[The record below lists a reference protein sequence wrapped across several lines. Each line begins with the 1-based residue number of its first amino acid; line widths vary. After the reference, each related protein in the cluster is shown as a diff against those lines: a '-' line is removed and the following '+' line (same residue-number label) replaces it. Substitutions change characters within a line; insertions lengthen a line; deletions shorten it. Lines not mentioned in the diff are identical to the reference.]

1 MKTTSSSGILKTMYH
16 NASYLLLH
24 CVKNVQMRSYF
35 PVFGLNTEGLN
46 MEIYG
51 VNIRI
56 QSEYRKI
63 RTRNNSLFGHFSRSI
78 IQKENYKGL
87 KFHWNNSS
95 DLKIST
101 SLFQVPF
108 FNKRRIVNFQNL
120 ITSGVAYQ
128 RKYNTPIFRQPWL
141 DIAIRQ

>member
-24 CVKNVQMRSYF
+24 CVKNFQMRSYF

-63 RTRNNSLFGHFSRSI
+63 RTRNNSLFGHSSRSI
-78 IQKENYKGL
+78 I
-87 KFHWNNSS
+87 
-95 DLKIST
+95 
-101 SLFQVPF
+101 
-108 FNKRRIVNFQNL
+108 
-120 ITSGVAYQ
+120 
-128 RKYNTPIFRQPWL
+128 
-141 DIAIRQ
+141 